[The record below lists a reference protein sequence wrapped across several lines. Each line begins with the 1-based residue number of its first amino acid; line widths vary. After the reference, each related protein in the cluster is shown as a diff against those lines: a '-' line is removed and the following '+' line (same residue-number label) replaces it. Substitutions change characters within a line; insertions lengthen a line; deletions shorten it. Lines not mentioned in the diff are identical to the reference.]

1 MMRLDQATLLGLID
15 KAFAEVTRGEG
26 ISLHEAVALDN
37 HASEPERLA
46 ARRQDVDA
54 HWRDVPDADIAAN
67 DAVFSFLDLKGHV
80 YYAPAYMAWFIRT
93 GYDTD
98 SNSVEAAQRAFN
110 PWGKTEGG
118 RRYRPH
124 EMFSPEQCAC
134 IAQYLRYVDEVLD
147 GTSGGSTAREYLDA
161 YWAQFL

>member
-1 MMRLDQATLLGLID
+1 MIEYWHWHTLHFGTETYWGGVLPHSQQPGRVYDELAGLGRQLAAIGTRLDD
-15 KAFAEVTRGEG
+15 Y
-26 ISLHEAVALDN
+26 
-37 HASEPERLA
+37 
-46 ARRQDVDA
+46 
-54 HWRDVPDADIAAN
+54 VPDADIAAN
-67 DAVFSFLDLKGHV
+67 DAVFSILDLKGHV
-80 YYAPAYMAWFIRT
+80 YYAPTYMVWFIRT

-134 IAQYLRYVDEVLD
+134 IAQYLHYVDEVLD